1 MKTAFSS
8 ASFLGIVMA
17 LTSAASAQVYG
28 IPGAGY
34 PYYNNY
40 HHASTVEQGILD
52 GIAAATAAQGQ
63 ANYFNS
69 LAEINHQ
76 DARSRYITNNKN
88 AVDAYFY
95 TREANQSARK
105 PVRLNTE
112 QLTAIA
118 KNAAPAR
125 LSPQDYDSTLGRLH
139 WPTVLL
145 ADDFATERD
154 ALERMFYKRSP
165 GDVGAGSEFYAEV
178 KQLSSS
184 MQQKLSDHVSE
195 LDPAQYVAAKKFLMG
210 VTAESTQPVVA
221 RSLALR

>member
-8 ASFLGIVMA
+8 ASFLAVAMA

-76 DARSRYITNNKN
+76 DARSRYINNNKN

-112 QLTAIA
+112 QLTAMA
-118 KNAAPAR
+118 QKAAPAR

-139 WPTVLL
+139 WPSVLL
-145 ADDFATERD
+145 ADDFASERD

-165 GDVGAGSEFYAEV
+165 GDVGTGSEFYVEV
-178 KQLSSS
+178 KQLSSA
-184 MQQKLSDHVSE
+184 MQQKLSDHISE

>member
-8 ASFLGIVMA
+8 ASFLAVVMA
-17 LTSAASAQVYG
+17 LTGAASAQVYG

-40 HHASTVEQGILD
+40 HHASTVEQGSLD

-76 DARSRYITNNKN
+76 DARSRYINNNKN

-112 QLTAIA
+112 QLSAMA
-118 KNAAPAR
+118 KNAAPDR

-139 WPTVLL
+139 WPSVLL
-145 ADDFATERD
+145 ADDFSSERD
-154 ALERMFYKRSP
+154 ELERMFYKRSP

-178 KQLSSS
+178 KQLSSA

>member
-8 ASFLGIVMA
+8 ASFLAVVTA
-17 LTSAASAQVYG
+17 LTSVASAQVYG
-28 IPGAGY
+28 IPGAGFPFY
-34 PYYNNY
+34 GNY

-52 GIAAATAAQGQ
+52 GVAAVTASQGQ
-63 ANYFNS
+63 ADYYHS
-69 LAEINHQ
+69 LAAVNWQ
-76 DARSRYITNNKN
+76 DARSRYINNNKN

-112 QLTAIA
+112 QLTAMA
-118 KNAAPAR
+118 KNAAPDR

-139 WPTVLL
+139 WPSVLL
-145 ADDFATERD
+145 ADDFASERD

-178 KQLSSS
+178 KQLSSE

-210 VTAESTQPVVA
+210 VTVESTQPMVA
-221 RSLALR
+221 RSVALR